1 MKTYLNKIFTT
12 KGSDGKP
19 NGRIIRVWERGEVT
33 LGYGP
38 GQVYITTILPGCTKG
53 PHLHMHRDSLFC
65 CVRGTVR
72 ITTRRQVGERALIAP
87 EAKDNTNLVELT
99 RLRTYEYSMVTSGG
113 LPSTQPVAVYVPA
126 GTPCALYNAG
136 HDEALV
142 VNVSSEPYDASDEH
156 EVLDWRPE

>member
-1 MKTYLNKIFTT
+1 MKTYSNKIFTT
-12 KGSDGKP
+12 KGPDGKP

-38 GQVYITTILPGCTKG
+38 GQIYITTILPGFVKG
-53 PHLHMHRDSLFC
+53 PHLHKRRDSLFC

-72 ITTRRQVGERALIAP
+72 ITTRTVEHCAARDADGIERSSF
-87 EAKDNTNLVELT
+87 EH
-99 RLRTYEYSMVTSGG
+99 YEYTTVTSGVG
-113 LPSTQPVAVYVPA
+113 VASESLVAVYVPA
-126 GTPCALYNAG
+126 GTPCALYSAG
-136 HDEALV
+136 HEEALV